1 MWVDWDGLVVLP
13 RDGWLCPLVQPAAAV
28 VQVVQGGSLYCP
40 LVQPAAATAAAATNN
55 LLQNNAVLIDRC
67 STISYKWVDWDGMG
81 MGWCLDGFAPL
92 YNLQQLQPTTYST
105 PRHSIKQHV

>member
-28 VQVVQGGSLYCP
+28 VQVVQGGLYCP

-55 LLQNNAVLIDRC
+55 LLQNNAVLDGC
-67 STISYKWVDWDGMG
+67 SYKSKSGRIG
-81 MGWCLDGFAPL
+81 MGWILTL
-92 YNLQQLQPTTYST
+92 LIL
-105 PRHSIKQHV
+105 